1 MERYVTGSQYEGMP
15 SWYDDNVPLFKRGP
29 DIVYPIVETAIS
41 SHVSMVLGKMPVL
54 TSAPDEDDEEDGVDA
69 VNELHEAPVNP
80 ALHTHGMVLVASADQ
95 PAVP

>member
-1 MERYVTGSQYEGMP
+1 MAAKIATAPTIISQLVRPRPKNE
-15 SWYDDNVPLFKRGP
+15 
-29 DIVYPIVETAIS
+29 
-41 SHVSMVLGKMPVL
+41 
-54 TSAPDEDDEEDGVDA
+54 DEDDEEDGVDA